1 MIGTRVICSG
11 GSGILASILVLLLQG
26 SNVLT
31 IPSKLKN
38 HSKKKGERKNTGR
51 RKKKIGERNL
61 EQEVDW
67 IRLKKFREN
76 WRKQFEEGFAWP
88 KMVFRDL

>member
-1 MIGTRVICSG
+1 M
-11 GSGILASILVLLLQG
+11 
-26 SNVLT
+26 LT

-38 HSKKKGERKNTGR
+38 DSKKKGERKKTER

-61 EQEVDW
+61 EQTVDW
-67 IRLKKFREN
+67 RILKKFREN
-76 WRKQFEEGFAWP
+76 WRKKFEEGFARP